1 MKEHAKLVKK
11 YCREIRQWLPCSQ
24 KLKKRIISEIS
35 DNVAHYLSDA
45 PTATYSDI
53 EQRFGTPKQIAT
65 TYINE
70 MDTSELLE
78 NLRVKRKITT
88 AIISTCLVLIAIW
101 GIAVTIALIDAII
114 VTHGY
119 GVYS

>member
-1 MKEHAKLVKK
+1 MKEQAKLIKK
-11 YCREIRQWLPCSQ
+11 YCREIRKWLPCSQ

-70 MDTSELLE
+70 MDTSDLLE

-101 GIAVTIALIDAII
+101 GIAVTIALMDAMIS
-114 VTHGY
+114 THGY
-119 GVYS
+119 GAYS

>member
-1 MKEHAKLVKK
+1 MKEQAKLVKK
-11 YCREIRQWLPCSQ
+11 YCREIRKWLPCSWN
-24 KLKKRIISEIS
+24 LKKRIISEIS

-45 PTATYSDI
+45 QTAKYSDI

-70 MDTSELLE
+70 MDTSDLLE

>member
-1 MKEHAKLVKK
+1 MKEQAKLIRK
-11 YCREIRQWLPCSQ
+11 YCREIRKWLPCSQ

-53 EQRFGTPKQIAT
+53 EQRFGTPKQIAV

-70 MDTSELLE
+70 MDTADLLE
-78 NLRVKRKITT
+78 NLRIKRKVST
-88 AIISTCLVLIAIW
+88 AIIGTCLLLVAIW
-101 GIAVTIALIDAII
+101 ALAVSIALIDA
-114 VTHGY
+114 VLTTHGY
-119 GVYS
+119 YVYS

>member
-1 MKEHAKLVKK
+1 MKEQAKLIKK
-11 YCREIRQWLPCSQ
+11 YCREIRKWLPCSW

-35 DNVAHYLSDA
+35 DNVAHYLSDI

-70 MDTSELLE
+70 MDTAELLE

>member
-1 MKEHAKLVKK
+1 MKEQAKLVKK
-11 YCREIRQWLPCSQ
+11 YCREIRKWLPCSWN
-24 KLKKRIISEIS
+24 LKKRIISEIS

-70 MDTSELLE
+70 MDTSDLLE

-88 AIISTCLVLIAIW
+88 AIIGTCIALIAIW
-101 GIAVTIALIDAII
+101 GIAVTIALLDAII
-114 VTHGY
+114 TTHGY